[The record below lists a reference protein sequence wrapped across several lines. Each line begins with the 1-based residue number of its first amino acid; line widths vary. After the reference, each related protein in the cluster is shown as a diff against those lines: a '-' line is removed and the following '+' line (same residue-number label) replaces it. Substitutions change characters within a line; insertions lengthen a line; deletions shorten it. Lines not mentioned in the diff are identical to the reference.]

1 MLLYLYQKIENNNYK
16 NAYFSLSNEKFSI
29 NRDGRQL
36 NILMS
41 FWRFVSRYMA
51 ISYKKIVNVRRD
63 VFMVE
68 DIVHLS
74 HITFNN
80 YFPFVGQIQTRNFFT
95 LLLKP

>member
-1 MLLYLYQKIENNNYK
+1 MKI
-16 NAYFSLSNEKFSI
+16 FSI

-36 NILMS
+36 NILIS

-63 VFMVE
+63 VFMVG

-74 HITFNN
+74 HIKFNN
-80 YFPFVGQIQTRNFFT
+80 YFPSPVWGTNSNPEFFT